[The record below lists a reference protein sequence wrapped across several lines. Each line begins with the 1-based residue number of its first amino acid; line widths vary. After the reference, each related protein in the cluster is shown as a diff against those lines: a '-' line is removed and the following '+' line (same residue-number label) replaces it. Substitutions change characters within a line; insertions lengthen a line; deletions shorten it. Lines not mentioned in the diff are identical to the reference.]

1 MKDYQQ
7 ALIDFSKA
15 IELDEETLN
24 DGITELLHITN
35 VLQITKKH

>member
-24 DGITELLHITN
+24 DGITSFTYYQCFTDN
-35 VLQITKKH
+35 QKH